1 MRNDDWTS
9 GRSEL
14 NGGVD
19 GHSYFSQVDCT
30 PLHGKG
36 ISVGGT
42 PRHTTTKVV
51 HTSNEFLKKKRVGGT
66 PQGPTKELQRY
77 YLKKKKKIVG

>member
-9 GRSEL
+9 GGSEL

-19 GHSYFSQVDCT
+19 GHSYFSRVDCT

-51 HTSNEFLKKKRVGGT
+51 YTSNEFLKKKESV
-66 PQGPTKELQRY
+66 EL
-77 YLKKKKKIVG
+77 LKAPRRSCRGII